1 MLYSEFVKQEFHKLP
16 KSLTFAEKS
25 KKISEM
31 WRELK
36 SKPAKASKKGKG
48 GAMVTEA
55 GVDMTGA
62 GFLSDILDSVG
73 LGLKMKRKM

>member
-36 SKPAKASKKGKG
+36 SKPAKATKKGG
-48 GAMVTEA
+48 SMV
-55 GVDMTGA
+55 TGA

-73 LGLKMKRKM
+73 LGLKMKHKHKM